1 MNTNQIRTFP
11 KLFGSDVKGKTKEWN
26 IVVINNGDHSVIEIE
41 YGYVSGKM
49 TKGTKKITH
58 GKNIGKRNQTT
69 HFEQAVLEA
78 QSKWKKKTEQEFSKN
93 NSDKDDS
100 GKDGESGKECKVFFP
115 MLASD
120 FQKFKHKITYPV
132 YIQPKL
138 DG

>member
-1 MNTNQIRTFP
+1 MN
-11 KLFGSDVKGKTKEWN
+11 VKGKTKEWN

-93 NSDKDDS
+93 NS
-100 GKDGESGKECKVFFP
+100 EYFILFITTVR
-115 MLASD
+115 
-120 FQKFKHKITYPV
+120 FQCNPIFQINSLILKINNTFT
-132 YIQPKL
+132 
-138 DG
+138 

>member
-69 HFEQAVLEA
+69 HFE
-78 QSKWKKKTEQEFSKN
+78 
-93 NSDKDDS
+93 
-100 GKDGESGKECKVFFP
+100 
-115 MLASD
+115 
-120 FQKFKHKITYPV
+120 
-132 YIQPKL
+132 
-138 DG
+138 